1 MSIVISIIESEEQ
14 VVAGFPKKIMLE
26 TNIPASIF
34 YTEDGTLPTEDS
46 EIFVDEIILPTNKSS
61 IVYKFFA
68 TNGVDTSEII
78 EKKYINTFINLKL
91 TQSIISNYNNSV
103 TTNLSPFG
111 DGNNNQVKI
120 LNGVAGTIVDDS
132 AVDNYLDGYDEN
144 SDFVGYVDSGFEET
158 IQTVYSET
166 NDQGIRDRGIGT
178 LPSSSIIRTTNE
190 VPTQSNFNDKFFN
203 PKAKVIFKS
212 SDDIENDDLCSI
224 NHKAFALY
232 DPRKNI
238 SSFFA
243 GGTYS
248 LQSPGGMLRQQFN
261 PTDQT
266 LNYYY
271 FDSRTLTWI
280 ISKEK
285 YHNKVNNNYSNII
298 TSSRTS
304 SAGGFVFKWYPF
316 KRYRII

>member
-1 MSIVISIIESEEQ
+1 MPIIISIIESETQ
-14 VVAGFPKKIMLE
+14 LVAGFPKKITLE

-34 YTEDGTLPTEDS
+34 YTTDGTVPTEDS
-46 EIFVDEIILPTNKSS
+46 EIYLDEIVLPTNKSN
-61 IVYKFFA
+61 IIYKFFA
-68 TNGVDTSEII
+68 TNGTETSDII
-78 EKKYINTFINLKL
+78 EKKYINTFLNLKL
-91 TQSIISNYNNSV
+91 TQSIVSNYNNNV

-111 DGNNNQVKI
+111 DGNYQNKPI
-120 LNGVAGTIVDDS
+120 LNGVSGTIVDNS
-132 AVDNYLDGYDEN
+132 NISNYLDGYDEN
-144 SDFVGYVDSGFEET
+144 QNFVGFVDEGLEDS
-158 IQTVYSET
+158 IQIVYSET

-178 LPSSSIIRTTNE
+178 LPEFSFTKINNE

-212 SDDIENDDLCSI
+212 SDDLENQDLSAV

-243 GGTYS
+243 GGTAS

-261 PTDQT
+261 PKDQI

-271 FDSRTLTWI
+271 FDSKTLTWI

-285 YHNKVNNNYSNII
+285 YHNKSNNNYTNII
-298 TSSRTS
+298 LPSRTS